1 MGDSKRLLKTRIF
14 GENPPLNQLVIT
26 TLKECVT
33 RCKNTKKCAWFVF
46 YDNHGESKVNEGEN
60 FATMRQSMAQTK
72 IYSCTLFQTFVKMK
86 MKADRF
92 TSGPQDI
99 DMDDIDTNWGGI
111 DEREIGKQI
120 RKVN

>member
-1 MGDSKRLLKTRIF
+1 M
-14 GENPPLNQLVIT
+14 NQLLII

-33 RCKNTKKCAWFVF
+33 QCKNTPKCAWFVF
-46 YDNHGESKVNEGEN
+46 YDNHGETEVNKEEN
-60 FATMRQSMAQTK
+60 YGTMRQSMAQTK
-72 IYSCTLFQTFVKMK
+72 IYSCTLFRTFVKMK

-99 DMDDIDTNWGGI
+99 DMDDIDINWGGK

-120 RKVN
+120 RKLH